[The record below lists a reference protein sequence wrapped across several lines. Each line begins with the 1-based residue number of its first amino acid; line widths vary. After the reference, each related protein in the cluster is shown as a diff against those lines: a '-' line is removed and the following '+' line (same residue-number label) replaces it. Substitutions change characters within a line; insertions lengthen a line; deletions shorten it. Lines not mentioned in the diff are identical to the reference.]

1 MALVKMIRAVPEVE
15 GGNTVCEIPEEAVES
30 AIRDGW
36 SIAKAKEPAKEPAK
50 EAPKTEPVK
59 EEVKEA
65 PKTTS
70 AKGKKLRDE

>member
-30 AIRDGW
+30 AISHGW
-36 SIAKAKEPAKEPAK
+36 SIAKEKEPAKEPVK

-65 PKTTS
+65 PKTTA